1 MTNLQLAIC
10 DAERNG
16 DIDITTR
23 NTILDIIDAA
33 KFKEKQDEYEAE
45 YIKKGLTSRKID
57 GERDTTSTLEKSPKG
72 IYAKE
77 SVDNIKMAIYEK
89 ELMGEISVEEREA
102 LLARLGRVTEAS
114 TGDIYNMELE
124 VLRHMDEMRD
134 IDVEKPSA
142 MHQIAVIFLELL
154 KISFAVGT
162 VSSGISIASGQR
174 IASAISFAIN
184 LSLAALIHTTEIS
197 MVKSDAMKIYNGLC
211 TLISKTEDGAKKD
224 RLIAKKEKM
233 GRLLELEG

>member
-102 LLARLGRVTEAS
+102 LLSRLDYITETTDPTINAYR
-114 TGDIYNMELE
+114 IEVE
-124 VLRHMDEMRD
+124 VLKYMEEMRG

-142 MHQIAVIFLELL
+142 MHQVAVIFLELL
-154 KISFAVGT
+154 KISFAVGNAAA
-162 VSSGISIASGQR
+162 SIVSGQR
-174 IASAISFAIN
+174 IAAAISFAIN
-184 LSLAALIHTTEIS
+184 LSLSVLINTTQIS